1 MAGEKPLAYSV
12 LLNGLLK
19 ALSFIFP
26 VIAFPYASRILLPEG
41 IGKVSFATSALA
53 YFTMLAQM
61 GVPTYGIQACAKV
74 ADNKEELSRTV
85 HELWLISLVTMS
97 FSYSIFFGL
106 LAVVPRLQ
114 NDRGL
119 FLAMGTMAFLK
130 VIGTEWLYQ
139 ALEQY
144 PYLTKTS
151 LIFKAIAI
159 PALFIMV
166 RDRQDYICYGV
177 LLVFAS
183 YAPGI
188 INFVHVRQYI
198 YVKFLGNY
206 HIKRHVK
213 QIVVL
218 FAVSCASMV
227 YTNMDT
233 VMLGMIKDT
242 KEVGYYNTAVNVKEV
257 LVSFVT
263 AAGMVLLP
271 RMSSYIEKGMEEKF
285 KEIYKKAIHTMLC
298 AAFPVAVY
306 FIIFA
311 KESITLVS
319 GPAFSNSV
327 LPMQIIMPTVL
338 LIGLTNIIGIQA
350 FVAMGR
356 EKDTLHS
363 VLVGV
368 AADLALNSILIPLYG
383 AAGAAIGTF
392 VAETAV
398 FLVQYGYIKEA
409 AGRPFEGVCWE
420 KLIKACFVG
429 MIASLWIKP
438 VNLPAVFSL
447 IFSAILFFGS
457 YIGMLLWQ
465 KEPAAM
471 ELLRMAG
478 AARNCKEINY
488 LPFLKKRRKKRDK
501 EEG

>member
-119 FLAMGTMAFLK
+119 LLAMGTMAFLK

-188 INFVHVRQYI
+188 IN
-198 YVKFLGNY
+198 
-206 HIKRHVK
+206 
-213 QIVVL
+213 
-218 FAVSCASMV
+218 
-227 YTNMDT
+227 
-233 VMLGMIKDT
+233 
-242 KEVGYYNTAVNVKEV
+242 
-257 LVSFVT
+257 
-263 AAGMVLLP
+263 
-271 RMSSYIEKGMEEKF
+271 
-285 KEIYKKAIHTMLC
+285 
-298 AAFPVAVY
+298 Y
-306 FIIFA
+306 FHLR
-311 KESITLVS
+311 K
-319 GPAFSNSV
+319 
-327 LPMQIIMPTVL
+327 
-338 LIGLTNIIGIQA
+338 NI
-350 FVAMGR
+350 
-356 EKDTLHS
+356 
-363 VLVGV
+363 
-368 AADLALNSILIPLYG
+368 
-383 AAGAAIGTF
+383 
-392 VAETAV
+392 
-398 FLVQYGYIKEA
+398 
-409 AGRPFEGVCWE
+409 
-420 KLIKACFVG
+420 
-429 MIASLWIKP
+429 
-438 VNLPAVFSL
+438 
-447 IFSAILFFGS
+447 
-457 YIGMLLWQ
+457 
-465 KEPAAM
+465 
-471 ELLRMAG
+471 
-478 AARNCKEINY
+478 
-488 LPFLKKRRKKRDK
+488 
-501 EEG
+501 